1 MGVTITG
8 VNQKNNTLYLSD
20 SVSKVIG
27 AHTLKFGTQFH
38 QDQVNEHPNATFNGT
53 FNIDGTETGSPFADF
68 LLGVPSNYTQSS
80 GRPFYLRN
88 RYAGLFAED
97 SWRVRNNLT
106 WNLGLRWDYIMP
118 FWEKLYQ
125 LQTYVAGEQ
134 SVVYPGSPVGFVVP
148 GDPGIPSTISPS
160 KPHNF
165 APRIGLAY
173 SPNFDHGILK
183 RVFGEN
189 GAASGRATESSTRH
203 FQGLSTG
210 IMYAVPPFGYN
221 YLSPAPPLFA
231 TPFINA
237 GNGVNN
243 GQRFPFAFPPENPI
257 PSAKNPDSSVNWANF
272 LPIAADPFFYY
283 RNSVPYTENYMLS
296 LQRQLTS
303 TMLFTMKLHVGN
315 HAITL

>member
-1 MGVTITG
+1 MTGAGTPGIFVQAPQFEGVENISFPSFVMGVTITG
-8 VNQKNNTLYLSD
+8 AKQKNNTLYLSD

-27 AHTLKFGTQFH
+27 AHTLKFGAQFH
-38 QDQVNEHPNATFNGT
+38 DDQVNEHPNATFNGT

-68 LLGVPSNYTQSS
+68 LLGVASNYTQSS

-88 RYAGLFAED
+88 RYTGLFAED
-97 SWRVRNNLT
+97 SWHAGSNLT
-106 WNLGLRWDYIMP
+106 VNLGLRWDYIMP
-118 FWEKLYQ
+118 FGEKYNQ

-134 SVVYPGSPVGFVVP
+134 SIVYPGAPLGFVVP

-173 SPNFDHGILK
+173 SPTFDHGILK
-183 RVFGEN
+183 DVFG
-189 GAASGRATESSTRH
+189 GSGKSSISASYGIFYTA
-203 FQGLSTG
+203 FQGLSAG

-257 PSAKNPDSSVNWANF
+257 PSAKSPD
-272 LPIAADPFFYY
+272 DFY
-283 RNSVPYTENYMLS
+283 
-296 LQRQLTS
+296 
-303 TMLFTMKLHVGN
+303 
-315 HAITL
+315 